1 MRNSRG
7 MLGFVLDR
15 IEATK
20 FRKNAAS
27 CSLGGGSLLGCFFF
41 DESQRFCGDV
51 FCFRDGHL
59 KMLGMLKCW
68 DCLF

>member
-20 FRKNAAS
+20 FRKNAAG

-41 DESQRFCGDV
+41 LTNPRGFVGMSSV
-51 FCFRDGHL
+51 
-59 KMLGMLKCW
+59 LGMVTSRCW
-68 DCLF
+68 AC